1 MSAVEPQI
9 ANPGDGRHSTGVAA
23 NLIILGIVG
32 VGLSMFVTKRIA
44 IVTRPDAPVSRE
56 SGAPSVSLRRRSAD
70 PVNGLTKATNDF
82 IQDVMTTSNPRT
94 PGDDHA

>member
-9 ANPGDGRHSTGVAA
+9 ANPGDDAIRPGMPRISSS
-23 NLIILGIVG
+23 LGIVG
-32 VGLSMFVTKRIA
+32 VGLSIFVTKRIA
-44 IVTRPDAPVSRE
+44 IVTRPDAPVSRD

-82 IQDVMTTSNPRT
+82 IQDVMTTSNPRA